1 MGLRDVR
8 RKQAEAI
15 RAASPPDPK
24 FQRQM
29 DILFLVVF
37 SLPTFVI
44 AIWGFA
50 SLPEMLDW
58 AKTHNQEFN
67 TSVGVGMPVA
77 AIFVGWLMYQL
88 RERKRTLYAFME
100 LGAAA
105 GTAYAAWNNSATANS
120 FSTALALS
128 GALYISVRG
137 FDNLYKARTEQHAK
151 CKKVPLESH

>member
-8 RKQAEAI
+8 RKQADAI
-15 RAASPPDPK
+15 RAASRPDPE

-29 DILFLVVF
+29 DIVFLVVF
-37 SLPTFVI
+37 ALPAFVI

-58 AKTHNQEFN
+58 AKTHSQEFN
-67 TSVGVGMPVA
+67 ARVAVAMPFA

-88 RERKRTLYAFME
+88 REHKRTLYAFIE

-105 GTAYAAWNNSATANS
+105 GTAYSAWNNASTANS

-137 FDNLYKARTEQHAK
+137 FDNLYKARAEQK
-151 CKKVPLESH
+151 RNV